1 MNKILKASWIATA
14 ASVVLPL
21 LASAQTLPP
30 PPATSITGV
39 FALVCTIFG
48 YLFYVLVLATIFF
61 VIMAA
66 FKYLT
71 AAGDPEK
78 VKAANQQLLFAAVAI
93 VVGILARVLPGIAA
107 SLIGV
112 TGIGAC

>member
-1 MNKILKASWIATA
+1 MNKILKVSWIATA

-21 LASAQTLPP
+21 LASAQSLPP
-30 PPATSITGV
+30 PPATDIGGV
-39 FALVCTIFG
+39 WTLICKIFG
-48 YLFYVLVLATIFF
+48 YLFYALVLATIFF
-61 VIMAA
+61 VILAA

-71 AAGDPEK
+71 AGGDPEK

>member
-1 MNKILKASWIATA
+1 MNKFLKVSWIAAA
-14 ASVVLPL
+14 ASAVLPV
-21 LASAQTLPP
+21 LASAQSLPP
-30 PPATSITGV
+30 PPATDIGGV
-39 FALVCTIFG
+39 WTLVCRIFG
-48 YLFYVLVLATIFF
+48 YLFYALILATIFF

-78 VKAANQQLLFAAVAI
+78 VKAANHQLLFAAVAI

-107 SLIGV
+107 SLVGV
-112 TGIGAC
+112 TGVGAC